1 MSGTPKEGYMDDY
14 LAEAWRGFRSNI
26 ATHLDSALEEGQMED
41 LSITTAAGQTLNL
54 TIEDEHVVIFAGDD
68 VSSTTSP
75 DEAAFR
81 VINIVR
87 NSWQVV
93 HPIFLDCTLVAVPK
107 IEDNPITPAPTRIPL
122 LGTADST
129 EQLQEWVEAA
139 FQADL
144 DSKLKVHDDGLI
156 TWRLRGPNALVVQVR
171 NPHRIEMW
179 TILAREV
186 DFEKAEAAIHK
197 LSNEYIT
204 YRFFLR
210 QDRLIMARTIVADPF
225 VPQHLTDALGET
237 TRTANRLQHL
247 RKELLSN
254 RAKQDRLDVAAAKAA
269 QEKAEAELADVKREL
284 VEARERAKSAERLA
298 DRRKLEKTWV
308 GRNLKRVTAE
318 RDHAQAELTRLR
330 ELLATALERSSDEE
344 VSMPQQPSGQG
355 SVSSI
360 EQAARRRRR
369 VELASELEELKQ
381 NVFEV
386 CSIPIISEGTT

>member
-284 VEARERAKSAERLA
+284 VEARERAENAER
-298 DRRKLEKTWV
+298 
-308 GRNLKRVTAE
+308 TAE
-318 RDHAQAELTRLR
+318 RRSIARRRSADMLEAMSDERDQARAELTHLR
-330 ELLATALERSSDEE
+330 KLLATALSETGE
-344 VSMPQQPSGQG
+344 VASLAVQQNQEQS

-360 EQAARRRRR
+360 EQAVRRRR
-369 VELASELEELKQ
+369 LMEERRRERER
-381 NVFEV
+381 NHFE
-386 CSIPIISEGTT
+386 CSPPPRNEGTA

>member
-1 MSGTPKEGYMDDY
+1 MDDY

-68 VSSTTSP
+68 VSSTANP

-81 VINIVR
+81 VIDIVR

-139 FQADL
+139 FQTDL

-284 VEARERAKSAERLA
+284 VEARERAENAER
-298 DRRKLEKTWV
+298 
-308 GRNLKRVTAE
+308 TAE
-318 RDHAQAELTRLR
+318 RRSIARRRSADMLEAMSDERDQARAELTHLR
-330 ELLATALERSSDEE
+330 KLLATALSETGE
-344 VSMPQQPSGQG
+344 VASLAVQQNQEQS

-360 EQAARRRRR
+360 EQAVRRRR
-369 VELASELEELKQ
+369 LMEERRRERER
-381 NVFEV
+381 NHFE
-386 CSIPIISEGTT
+386 CSPPPRNEGTA